1 MPNTW
6 QMSPAPTR
14 TAVPDSAG
22 TVVGNA
28 DAVAVAEEAFGL
40 ELSER
45 LAVAVAGSGTIATG
59 VDEEEG
65 ADDTVGDPQAASD
78 VATSTMEAAA
88 IRRPIGWRFGFTA
101 GLCRSYAGFRVRP
114 KRCGSGCHSPADAPH
129 AGGVARVTQCSSFS
143 WAFRC
148 SSITFSAMCDGTSW

>member
-1 MPNTW
+1 
-6 QMSPAPTR
+6 MSPAPTR
-14 TAVPDSAG
+14 SALPDGAGTAVG
-22 TVVGNA
+22 GA
-28 DAVAVAEEAFGL
+28 DAVAVAEKAIGL

-45 LAVAVAGSGTIATG
+45 PGVAVAGSGTIATG

-65 ADDTVGDPQAASD
+65 EDDTVGDPQAASD

-88 IRRPIGWRFGFTA
+88 VRRPIARRLGFTA
-101 GLCRSYAGFRVRP
+101 GSCRPYAGVDHGQATP
-114 KRCGSGCHSPADAPH
+114 TVAAPARRIAVQ
-129 AGGVARVTQCSSFS
+129 AGGVARVAQCSSFS